1 MELLIALII
10 GAAMGLGCL
19 ALGFGMFVIPMD
31 TAAGVR
37 IESK

>member
-1 MELLIALII
+1 MEILIVLVI

-31 TAAGVR
+31 TASHVR
-37 IESK
+37 IEAK